1 MPKTERILKVMQR
14 VYERQNFTVGELAEE
29 FSVSYRTML
38 RYLHELSRLGVPL
51 YANEGKNG
59 GYSMLTSRQMREQSA
74 QTNESIQRII
84 KPQTL
89 IVGLEMKLP
98 FTAYYMSQA
107 LKPKLW
113 QELQDRMEEIPY
125 IRKKT
130 SSPLYIAAVLNRQQ
144 IYHYVA
150 GVEVTTIRD
159 TPKRMVSLTLPTQE
173 YAMYTHEGHADREDT
188 DQSYA
193 YVIQQ
198 LKQRG
203 LMPNPALY
211 CLERRASVYAALAQI
226 YVPLNV

>member
-59 GYSMLTSRQMREQSA
+59 GYSILTSRQKRERSA

-130 SSPLYIAAVLNRQQ
+130 SKPLYIAAVLNRQQ

-150 GVEVTTIRD
+150 GIEVTTIRD
-159 TPKRMVSLTLPTQE
+159 TPERMVGLTLPTQE
-173 YAMYTHEGHADREDT
+173 YAMYTHEGHSDREDT

-203 LMPNPALY
+203 LTPNPSLY
-211 CLERRASVYAALAQI
+211 SLELRTSVHASKAQI
-226 YVPLNV
+226 YIPIT

>member
-1 MPKTERILKVMQR
+1 MPKTERILNVMQR

-59 GYSMLTSRQMREQSA
+59 GYSILTSRQKRERSA

-125 IRKKT
+125 VPQENVESLVYCSCFESTADLSLCSR
-130 SSPLYIAAVLNRQQ
+130 NR
-144 IYHYVA
+144 
-150 GVEVTTIRD
+150 GND
-159 TPKRMVSLTLPTQE
+159 DS
-173 YAMYTHEGHADREDT
+173 
-188 DQSYA
+188 
-193 YVIQQ
+193 
-198 LKQRG
+198 
-203 LMPNPALY
+203 
-211 CLERRASVYAALAQI
+211 
-226 YVPLNV
+226 

>member
-1 MPKTERILKVMQR
+1 MPKTERILNVMQR

-59 GYSMLTSRQMREQSA
+59 GYSILTSRQKRERSE
-74 QTNESIQRII
+74 QTNETIQRII
-84 KPQTL
+84 KPRTL

-107 LKPKLW
+107 LKPRLW
-113 QELQDRMEEIPY
+113 QELQNRMEEIPY
-125 IRKKT
+125 IRHKT
-130 SSPLYIAAVLNRQQ
+130 PNPLFIAAVLNRQP

-150 GVEVTTIRD
+150 GFEVSTIRD
-159 TPKRMVSLTLPTQE
+159 MPERMVGLTLPTQE
-173 YAMYTHEGHADREDT
+173 YAMYTHEGHSEREDT
-188 DQSYA
+188 DQSYS
-193 YVIQQ
+193 YVLQL

-203 LMPNPALY
+203 LMPNPEHY
-211 CLERRASVYAALAQI
+211 SLELRTSVHASKTQI
-226 YVPLNV
+226 YIPIT